1 MRARPSRAPRADATR
16 RGVQGAGRGAGCGA
30 GHGAR
35 RAARHLRKDLWEQVR
50 QLRHVLGLLQLL
62 LERVEREGT
71 EREHVH
77 APARRCER
85 RECGSLAVGGRAWR
99 GALGEWLLMR
109 GGRDAH
115 HFRKSSRPLVL
126 PVRPVGAV
134 IVPLGAP
141 PGGEVDSGLALL
153 TRCCCDGL
161 GACLEAGGA
170 LRFAA
175 AGGASTLAVWCP
187 CASRSP
193 CSVRCLI

>member
-1 MRARPSRAPRADATR
+1 MRARHRHRVRHALMLH
-16 RGVQGAGRGAGCGA
+16 GAGRGAGCGA

-35 RAARHLRKDLWEQVR
+35 RAARHLRKNPWEQVR

-71 EREHVH
+71 ERQHVH
-77 APARRCER
+77 APARRCANGA
-85 RECGSLAVGGRAWR
+85 CAGASLWAGGR
-99 GALGEWLLMR
+99 GEGLGEWLLTR

-115 HFRKSSRPLVL
+115 HFRRSSRPLVL

-134 IVPLGAP
+134 IVPLIAP
-141 PGGEVDSGLALL
+141 AGGEVDSGLALL

-161 GACLEAGGA
+161 GACLEAGGV